1 MSADW
6 VLIDFR
12 QGLIV
17 LKSLPIK
24 LVQHHLAICGS
35 WGENF
40 CLGSSP
46 GGGGDG
52 MWGVMAL
59 CGVCDPRVGVSW
71 QLWCNI
77 QCLFVDVEKY
87 VCETQMFPA
96 VLVKILKN
104 LEALHFDPIPPPGTR
119 DFSWSESNPYMNLHS
134 RISYGIT
141 TRIINI
147 SIALWI

>member
-1 MSADW
+1 MLIV

-52 MWGVMAL
+52 KWGVMAL
-59 CGVCDPRVGVSW
+59 YGVCDPREGVSW

-104 LEALHFDPIPPPGTR
+104 LEALHVDPIPPQGR
-119 DFSWSESNPYMNLHS
+119 V
-134 RISYGIT
+134 ISAEVKATHI
-141 TRIINI
+141 
-147 SIALWI
+147 